1 MEHRDHVMLLREGVD
16 GPGPH
21 SGEVWADL
29 GSGKGAFTL
38 ALADLLGPGAVIHSL
53 DRDESALATQRQAME
68 ARFPDASVEYRRAD
82 FTGAVDLPPLD
93 GVLMAN
99 SLHFVQAKE
108 PVLARVSGWLRPGGR
123 LLVVE
128 YDSDRGNTWVPHPMS
143 YRTWEAL
150 AARAGFSDTRL
161 LRTIPS
167 RFLGRIY
174 SALSIAGGVP
184 KASGEGPSVT

>member
-1 MEHRDHVMLLREGVD
+1 MLLREGLD
-16 GPGPH
+16 GVGGPASH
-21 SGEVWADL
+21 RGEVWADL

-38 ALADLLGPGAVIHSL
+38 ALADLLGPGAVIHSV
-53 DRDESALATQRQAME
+53 DRDERALSTQREAMD
-68 ARFPDASVEYRRAD
+68 ARFPELPVQYRRAD
-82 FTGAVDLPPLD
+82 FAGALDLPPLD

-99 SLHFVQAKE
+99 SLHFVRDKE
-108 PVLARVSGWLRPGGR
+108 PVLARVAGWLRPGGR

-150 AARAGFSDTRL
+150 AARTGFLETRL

-174 SALSIAGGVP
+174 SALSLSSKPAG
-184 KASGEGPSVT
+184 

>member
-1 MEHRDHVMLLREGVD
+1 MLLREGVE
-16 GPGPH
+16 GAGK
-21 SGEVWADL
+21 VWADL

-38 ALADLLGPGAVIHSL
+38 ALADLLGPGAFIHSL
-53 DRDESALATQRQAME
+53 DLDERALTTQRQAVE
-68 ARFPDASVEYRRAD
+68 NRFPDVSVEYRQAD

-108 PVLARVSGWLRPGGR
+108 PVLERVSGWLRPGGR

-128 YDSDRGNTWVPHPMS
+128 YDSDRGNTWAPHPVS

-150 AARAGFSDTRL
+150 AARSGFSDTRL

-174 SALSIAGGVP
+174 SALSLA
-184 KASGEGPSVT
+184 A

>member
-1 MEHRDHVMLLREGVD
+1 MLLREGVE
-16 GPGPH
+16 GAGK
-21 SGEVWADL
+21 VWADL

-38 ALADLLGPGAVIHSL
+38 ALADLLGAGAVIHSV
-53 DRDESALATQRQAME
+53 DTDGGALQRQREAID
-68 ARFPDASVEYRRAD
+68 ARFPEASVEYLAAD
-82 FTGAVDLPPLD
+82 FTGAVSLPPLD

-99 SLHFVQAKE
+99 SLHFIEDKG
-108 PVLARVSGWLRPGGR
+108 PVLKAVAGWLRPGGR

-143 YRTWEAL
+143 YRTWEAM

-174 SALSIAGGVP
+174 SALSLAG
-184 KASGEGPSVT
+184 

>member
-1 MEHRDHVMLLREGVD
+1 MLLREGVE
-16 GPGPH
+16 GAGKI
-21 SGEVWADL
+21 WADL

-38 ALADLLGPGAVIHSL
+38 ALADLLGPGAVIHSV
-53 DRDESALATQRQAME
+53 DTDGAALQRQREAIE
-68 ARFPDASVEYRRAD
+68 ARFPETSIEYLAAD
-82 FTGAVDLPPLD
+82 FTGALALPPLD

-99 SLHFVQAKE
+99 SLHFILAKE
-108 PVLARVSGWLRPGGR
+108 PVLERVSGWLRPGGR

-128 YDSDRGNTWVPHPMS
+128 YDSDRGNTWAPHPMS

-150 AARAGFSDTRL
+150 ASRTGFSDTRL

-174 SALSIAGGVP
+174 SALSLAGTGRS
-184 KASGEGPSVT
+184 ADGEGPAT

>member
-1 MEHRDHVMLLREGVD
+1 MEHRDHVMLLREGMA

-21 SGEVWADL
+21 TGEVWADL

-38 ALADLLGPGAVIHSL
+38 ALADLLGPGAVILSV
-53 DRDESALATQRQAME
+53 DRDERALQTQRQAMD

-82 FTGAVDLPPLD
+82 FTGHVDLPPLD

-99 SLHFVQAKE
+99 SLHFAQDKE
-108 PVLARVSGWLRPGGR
+108 PVLKEVAAWLRPGGR

-128 YDSDRGNTWVPHPMS
+128 YDSDRGNTWVPYPMS
-143 YRTWEAL
+143 YPTWEAL
-150 AARAGFSDTRL
+150 AARAGFGDTRL

-174 SALSIAGGVP
+174 SALSLSPGIL
-184 KASGEGPSVT
+184 

>member
-1 MEHRDHVMLLREGVD
+1 MEHRDHVMLLRGGMA

-21 SGEVWADL
+21 AGEVWADL

-38 ALADLLGPGAVIHSL
+38 ALADLLGPGAVIHSV
-53 DRDESALATQRQAME
+53 DRDERALQTQRQAMD

-82 FTGAVDLPPLD
+82 FTGPLDLPPLD
-93 GVLMAN
+93 GVVMAN
-99 SLHFVQAKE
+99 SLHFVREKE
-108 PVLARVSGWLRPGGR
+108 PFLKELTTWLRPGGR

-128 YDSDRGNTWVPHPMS
+128 YDSDRDNTWVPYPVS

-150 AARAGFSDTRL
+150 AARAGFRDTRL

-167 RFLGRIY
+167 RFLGRMY
-174 SALSIAGGVP
+174 SALSLSP
-184 KASGEGPSVT
+184 PSAS

>member
-1 MEHRDHVMLLREGVD
+1 MLLREGVE
-16 GPGPH
+16 GAGK
-21 SGEVWADL
+21 VWADL

-38 ALADLLGPGAVIHSL
+38 ALADLLGAGAVIHSV
-53 DRDESALATQRQAME
+53 DRDGAALQRQREAIG
-68 ARFPDASVEYRRAD
+68 ARFPEASVEYLAAD
-82 FTGAVDLPPLD
+82 FTGSLSLPPLD

-99 SLHFVQAKE
+99 SLHFIEDKE
-108 PVLARVSGWLRPGGR
+108 PVLRGISGLLRPGGR
-123 LLVVE
+123 LVVVE

-150 AARAGFSDTRL
+150 AARAGFTGTRL

-174 SALSIAGGVP
+174 SALSLAC
-184 KASGEGPSVT
+184 